1 METIEL
7 IKRSRAGDKLARE
20 QVIKANMPLV
30 YSIVKRFAGRGYDAE
45 DLSQIGAIGLIK
57 AVDNF
62 DESKGFAFSTY
73 AVPVIMGE
81 IKRIFRDGGAIKISR
96 SLKEKSIKVQAMRDK
111 FLSKNLREPTVSELA
126 ALSGYDVE
134 ELSEILNIINPVV
147 SINMLTEEGSEEIDI
162 PVDDSDKMF
171 DRLSLEQVMTTLTE
185 TERLL
190 IEYRFYQ
197 GKTQCETAKILN
209 VSQVQVSRKEKAILL
224 KMRNKLDSA

>member
-1 METIEL
+1 MVIDDRDKKITENIGL
-7 IKRSRAGDKLARE
+7 VHSIANRFRNRGADYDDLFQAGC
-20 QVIKANMPLV
+20 V
-30 YSIVKRFAGRGYDAE
+30 
-45 DLSQIGAIGLIK
+45 GLIK

-73 AVPVIMGE
+73 AVPVKMGE

-126 ALSGYDVE
+126 SLSGYDVE